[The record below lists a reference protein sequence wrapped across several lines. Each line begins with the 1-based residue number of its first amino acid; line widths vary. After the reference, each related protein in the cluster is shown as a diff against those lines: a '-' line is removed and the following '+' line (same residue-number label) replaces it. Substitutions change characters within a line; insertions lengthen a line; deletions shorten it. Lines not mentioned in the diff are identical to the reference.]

1 MDEFPPLPRA
11 DGAVAESGHLWLRE
25 HVCGGRLRFRY
36 DAGLQFGDSEAVFEP
51 GNEPLGVRR
60 AVRAVRAGF
69 DADAFTTDVSEP
81 GGYTFY
87 GIATRNE
94 GIAYDWNRLPA
105 FLGTD
110 IRNPDGD
117 RLSVDA
123 AHRAFDRLGLAPL
136 NVFEKEL
143 PARDFHID
151 RHDVPASAWYD
162 GPAAGTRVRRKD
174 GAETVVPGDVDP
186 RPVES
191 LAPAAFAEQYV
202 TPEAIETIAAACGDD
217 PSPRTVLDRL
227 LARLVRR
234 RYRELDAVDEAALRE
249 ASIERVA
256 RHL

>member
-1 MDEFPPLPRA
+1 VDEFPSLSRA
-11 DGAVAESGHLWLRE
+11 DGTVAESGHLWLRE
-25 HVCGGRLRFRY
+25 HVCGGRLRFQH
-36 DAGLQFGDSEAVFEP
+36 DVGLRFGDGGRAFEP
-51 GNEPLGVRR
+51 GNEPLGVQPAVQ
-60 AVRAVRAGF
+60 AVRAAF
-69 DADAFTTDVSEP
+69 DVDAFTTDVSEP

-94 GIAYDWNRLPA
+94 GIGYDWDRLPA

-110 IRNPDGD
+110 IRNPDSD

-143 PARDFHID
+143 PARDFHVD

-174 GAETVVPGDVDP
+174 GAETVVSGDVDP

-234 RYRELDAVDEAALRE
+234 RYRELDAVGEAALRE

-256 RHL
+256 RRL